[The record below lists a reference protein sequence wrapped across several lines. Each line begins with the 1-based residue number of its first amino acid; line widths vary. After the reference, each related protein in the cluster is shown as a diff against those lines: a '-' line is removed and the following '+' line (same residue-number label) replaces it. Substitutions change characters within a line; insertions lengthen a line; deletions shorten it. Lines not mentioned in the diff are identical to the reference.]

1 MSSKTRSQ
9 LPLSLQGYV
18 SSVLLT
24 AFAVHAVCL
33 ARGVRIATCH
43 AATLPEGK
51 SASRRN
57 TSERRGIQSIE
68 SEAGDAG
75 TVLNRAAVVPGTGAI
90 ES

>member
-33 ARGVRIATCH
+33 AIGVRIATCH
-43 AATLPEGK
+43 AATLPEE
-51 SASRRN
+51 SQLLEEIPVSVEAFS
-57 TSERRGIQSIE
+57 QSNPKLE
-68 SEAGDAG
+68 MQ
-75 TVLNRAAVVPGTGAI
+75 VLC
-90 ES
+90 